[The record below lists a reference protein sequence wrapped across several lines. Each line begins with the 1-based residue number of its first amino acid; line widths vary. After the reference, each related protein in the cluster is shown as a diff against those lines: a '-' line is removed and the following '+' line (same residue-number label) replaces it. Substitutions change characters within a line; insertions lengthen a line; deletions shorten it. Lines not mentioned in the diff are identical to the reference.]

1 MELKHF
7 DLISI
12 VKLKNN
18 SIMVETTYGPLL
30 LDEDDYKQF
39 KFDPNWLI
47 ENIDSN
53 EAYNLLKSIK
63 QYYIGEA
70 IKLMTTEEE

>member
-1 MELKHF
+1 MELRHF

-12 VKLKNN
+12 IKLKNN
-18 SIMVETTYGPLL
+18 LIMVETTYGPLL

-53 EAYNLLKSIK
+53 EAYDLLKSIK
-63 QYYIGEA
+63 QYYIDKA

>member
-12 VKLKNN
+12 IKLKNN

-47 ENIDSN
+47 ENIDSD
-53 EAYNLLKSIK
+53 EAYELLKSIK
-63 QYYIGEA
+63 QYYIGKA
-70 IKLMTTEEE
+70 IKLMTNEEE

>member
-7 DLISI
+7 ELISI
-12 VKLKNN
+12 IKLKNN

-39 KFDPNWLI
+39 KFDSDWLI
-47 ENIDSN
+47 ENIDSD
-53 EAYNLLKSIK
+53 EAYDLLKSIK
-63 QYYIGEA
+63 QYYISKA
-70 IKLMTTEEE
+70 IKLMTEEE

>member
-1 MELKHF
+1 MELRHF

-12 VKLKNN
+12 IKLKNN

-39 KFDPNWLI
+39 KFNPNWLI

-53 EAYNLLKSIK
+53 EAYDLLKSIK
-63 QYYIGEA
+63 QYYIGKA

>member
-47 ENIDSN
+47 ENIDSD

-63 QYYIGEA
+63 QYYIGKA

>member
-12 VKLKNN
+12 IKLKNN

-53 EAYNLLKSIK
+53 EAYDLLKSIK
-63 QYYIGEA
+63 KYYISEA
-70 IKLMTTEEE
+70 IKLMTEEE

>member
-47 ENIDSN
+47 ENIDSD
-53 EAYNLLKSIK
+53 EVYDLLKSIK
-63 QYYIGEA
+63 QYYIGKA

>member
-12 VKLKNN
+12 IKLKNN

-39 KFDPNWLI
+39 KFDPDWLI

-53 EAYNLLKSIK
+53 EAYDLLKSIK
-63 QYYIGEA
+63 QYYIGKA
-70 IKLMTTEEE
+70 IKLMTEEE

>member
-12 VKLKNN
+12 IKLKNN

-39 KFDPNWLI
+39 KFDSDWLI
-47 ENIDSN
+47 DNIDSD
-53 EAYNLLKSIK
+53 EAYDLLKSIK
-63 QYYIGEA
+63 KYYIGKA
-70 IKLMTTEEE
+70 IKLMTEEE

>member
-1 MELKHF
+1 MKLKHF

-12 VKLKNN
+12 IKLKNN

-53 EAYNLLKSIK
+53 EAYDLLKSIK
-63 QYYIGEA
+63 KYYISEA
-70 IKLMTTEEE
+70 IKLMTEEE

>member
-39 KFDPNWLI
+39 KFDPDWLI
-47 ENIDSN
+47 ENIDSD
-53 EAYNLLKSIK
+53 EAYDLLKSIK
-63 QYYIGEA
+63 QYYIGKA
-70 IKLMTTEEE
+70 IKLMTEEE